1 MPRRK
6 SKGAR
11 TQPSIPS
18 KFETVFNR
26 EAEHAPEGFGSRGYR
41 FTFSGSEVPGPGQY
55 GYAAGA
61 AAGGGAGGLEKAP
74 ESLSRKGYGAGFA
87 SQDERFKGD
96 FVSRL
101 GGGAPGPGAYGT
113 LTDAPRVDNIKGSAA
128 FQPAN
133 SRSVTGKADVVPGPG
148 TYDRK
153 DRGRKPISGA
163 AAFRSGTQRFGS
175 KAAEARIGSA
185 PGPGSYEA
193 GPGGLMSDRV
203 DMLAVSLPS
212 AAFRSATGHQ
222 PSSRLRGGGAAA
234 EFPDDPI
241 FGFNGH
247 EQRDA
252 RSNARRKR
260 PPAIG
265 PGAYDPKLDPQFSM
279 AAHRKSSMFSNDGVG
294 RFGQSVAAQRR
305 ARTVEPSPGPGHYAP
320 SLSKPIATLPKGGGG
335 GGGSSRAGGSR
346 SRSRRGG
353 GAAAVPRQFG
363 SSSPRFR
370 PSGAGGARGPR
381 APGPAYYNPRGVDPR
396 SYHLNL
402 ARRWM

>member
-1 MPRRK
+1 M
-6 SKGAR
+6 S
-11 TQPSIPS
+11 
-18 KFETVFNR
+18 
-26 EAEHAPEGFGSRGYR
+26 GSRG
-41 FTFSGSEVPGPGQY
+41 TS
-55 GYAAGA
+55 
-61 AAGGGAGGLEKAP
+61 
-74 ESLSRKGYGAGFA
+74 SRA
-87 SQDERFKGD
+87 S
-96 FVSRL
+96 

-148 TYDRK
+148 AYDRK

-193 GPGGLMSDRV
+193 GPGGLMSDHV

-335 GGGSSRAGGSR
+335 GGSSRAGGSR
-346 SRSRRGG
+346 SRSRKGG
-353 GAAAVPRQFG
+353 GAAAAPRQFG

-370 PSGAGGARGPR
+370 SSGAGGGGPR

-396 SYHLNL
+396 SFHLNL